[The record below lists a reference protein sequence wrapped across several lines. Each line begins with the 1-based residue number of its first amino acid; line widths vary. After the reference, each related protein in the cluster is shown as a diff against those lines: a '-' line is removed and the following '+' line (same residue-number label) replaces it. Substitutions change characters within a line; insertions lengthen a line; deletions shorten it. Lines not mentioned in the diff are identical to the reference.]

1 MTVNEIVE
9 QLAKLGVEIYPHRFD
24 RRHTVSELVGA
35 HGPKT
40 HDELEAERPDTVT
53 SGRILAMLV
62 VHGVCVSGGIVL
74 LLKLFGGP
82 EVR

>member
-1 MTVNEIVE
+1 
-9 QLAKLGVEIYPHRFD
+9 
-24 RRHTVSELVGA
+24 
-35 HGPKT
+35 
-40 HDELEAERPDTVT
+40 
-53 SGRILAMLV
+53 MLV

>member
-1 MTVNEIVE
+1 MTLRTWLKAPEPGLSSSLEETKAFID
-9 QLAKLGVEIYPHRFD
+9 ATAIYV
-24 RRHTVSELVGA
+24 RRQ
-35 HGPKT
+35 
-40 HDELEAERPDTVT
+40 
-53 SGRILAMLV
+53 ILAMLV